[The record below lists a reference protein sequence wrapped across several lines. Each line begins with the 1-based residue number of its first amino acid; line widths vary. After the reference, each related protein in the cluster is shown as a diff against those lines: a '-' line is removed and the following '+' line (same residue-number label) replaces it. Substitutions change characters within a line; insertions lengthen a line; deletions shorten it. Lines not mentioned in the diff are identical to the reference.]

1 MKQVIIIEPSTT
13 FAKFVSRVMVRM
25 GYETHHAANLESA
38 FKIIARVQPDLV
50 MTEVNV
56 PHCSDAEI
64 CETLRRD
71 PRLATIPIIVL
82 STDGS
87 AARLEQAK
95 KAGCTEYLTKPLTV
109 RDIHQ
114 LMQRN
119 IPYVRKRKML
129 RIDVGVDAVIRSNC
143 QAIETR
149 TKTLGEGGMLVH
161 SDHHALQPGSRLNIS
176 LRLAPGE
183 DPIEIPGEV
192 IYIVNPA
199 SPRDLP
205 GVGIKFADIDNGSA
219 EHLRHYIELALSRDS

>member
-1 MKQVIIIEPSTT
+1 MKQVILIEPSTT
-13 FAKFVSRVMVRM
+13 FAKFVSRVLLRM
-25 GYETHHAANLESA
+25 GYEVHHAASLESA
-38 FKIIARVQPDLV
+38 FNIIARVQPDLV
-50 MTEVNV
+50 MTEINV
-56 PHCSDAEI
+56 PHCSGAEI

-71 PRLATIPIIVL
+71 HRLATIPIIVL

-109 RDIHQ
+109 SNIHQ

-129 RIDVGVDAVIRSNC
+129 RIDIGVDAVIRSKN

-161 SDHHALQPGSRLNIS
+161 SDHHALQQGSRLNIS
-176 LRLAPGE
+176 LRLSPGE
-183 DPIEIPGEV
+183 DPVEVPGEV

-199 SPRDLP
+199 SPRALP
-205 GVGIKFADIDNGSA
+205 GVGIRFTDIDNGSA
-219 EHLRHYIELALSRDS
+219 ENIRHYIELAFSKES